1 MMATIAR
8 ILLVCLLSLSAGTAA
23 RAVNPGEVLDDPA
36 LEERARDI
44 SANLR
49 CLVCQNQSIDD
60 SDAELARDLRVIVR
74 ERLVAGDSNTEIF
87 DFVVDRYGEF
97 VLLRPRLS
105 AQNLLLWGTPFAV
118 LILGAIA
125 VFAVARTRRRN
136 VAALTDDE
144 QLRLSKILA
153 DGEERDL

>member
-60 SDAELARDLRVIVR
+60 FDAELARDLRVIVR